1 MPSGY
6 VKNLAKETGKS
17 EAEIEKLWK
26 KAKGITSETLGT
38 KESDFGSKE
47 YKYTVGIV
55 KNMLGV
61 KEELIDPSKFLN
73 SDLGAKDYLESV
85 VVSSNFS
92 IGNVIP
98 PADKKDRDVLG
109 VQVRDGSGP
118 HGRGVGP
125 GEGKKDG
132 SGLPKDEEEDEEE
145 DDEEEKEE
153 RKEDNDNYP
162 VDELDRILDSM
173 M

>member
-1 MPSGY
+1 MPSAY

-26 KAKGITSETLGT
+26 KAKEITSETLGT

-109 VQVRDGSGP
+109 VQVRDGSGFP
-118 HGRGVGP
+118 
-125 GEGKKDG
+125 
-132 SGLPKDEEEDEEE
+132 EEDEDDDKE
-145 DDEEEKEE
+145 DKEE
-153 RKEDNDNYP
+153 RKEDSDNYP
-162 VDELDRILDSM
+162 VDELDRMLDDM

>member
-1 MPSGY
+1 MPSAY

-26 KAKGITSETLGT
+26 KAKEITSETLGT

-55 KNMLGV
+55 KNMLGM

-73 SDLGAKDYLESV
+73 SDLGAKEYLEAV

-92 IGNVIP
+92 IGNVYP
-98 PADKKDRDVLG
+98 PSDKKDRDVLG
-109 VQVRDGSGP
+109 VQVRDGSGFP
-118 HGRGVGP
+118 
-125 GEGKKDG
+125 
-132 SGLPKDEEEDEEE
+132 EE
-145 DDEEEKEE
+145 DDEEDEEDDDKEDKEE

-162 VDELDRILDSM
+162 VDELDRMLDDM